1 MHIAYTGITK
11 PTSKKSYDVEYDTG
25 EKFVRNRKYLRPI
38 LKQTAV
44 PTTPANP
51 NSTNYDEE
59 FPPLQIPALRRS
71 TRIANKKKSHLA
83 TIP

>member
-1 MHIAYTGITK
+1 MLNMTLGKLSSEIGNTF
-11 PTSKKSYDVEYDTG
+11 D
-25 EKFVRNRKYLRPI
+25 

-71 TRIANKKKSHLA
+71 TCIANKKKVTFGKHSIIHYFE
-83 TIP
+83 